1 MRLRTL
7 LALVRSGQLGL
18 LLSTSRALRPY
29 YRLSFLAA
37 AASSS
42 VLKVLAEGPVP
53 LDALAARLGAPP
65 SMRDGLEAWLRLGV
79 WLGELRGDRRPTAC
93 AAALIEEAGTLHH
106 RSGARPA

>member
-7 LALVRSGQLGL
+7 LTLVRSGQLGL

-53 LDALAARLGAPP
+53 LDALAARLG
-65 SMRDGLEAWLRLGV
+65 
-79 WLGELRGDRRPTAC
+79 ELRAGPRGYSLRGGLARRLADAANDA

-106 RSGARPA
+106 RFITE